1 VGHAGN
7 ARLRRALYM
16 ATLSAVQ
23 HSGVIKTF
31 YRRLCAAGKPRKVA
45 LCAAARKLLR
55 IAWAVA
61 TKERD
66 FDPAYVTCL
75 RQEAAGV

>member
-1 VGHAGN
+1 
-7 ARLRRALYM
+7 M

-23 HSGVIKTF
+23 HNQVIKAF
-31 YRRLCAAGKPRKVA
+31 YTRLCAALKPRKVA

-61 TKERD
+61 TKEQD
-66 FDPAYVTCL
+66 FDPAYGL
-75 RQEAAGV
+75 RHVERAVA

>member
-1 VGHAGN
+1 M
-7 ARLRRALYM
+7 RLRRALYI

-23 HSGVIKTF
+23 HNPVIKAF
-31 YRRLCAAGKPRKVA
+31 YTRLCAAGKPRKVA

-61 TKERD
+61 TKEQD
-66 FDPAYVTCL
+66 VDPAYAA
-75 RQEAAGV
+75 RPRREAVAV